1 MSLLSELEKL
11 NSMKLCLCVNTTVIH
26 TLEEAKMCHLRAVS
40 CKSELENELKVSCKH
55 TVQGSKVT
63 VRRTGGKITCSLQE
77 STGFICPSAEYVS
90 GVTFP
95 QKNNNFFFLQKTEQ
109 AQLLEQPAKE
119 KKLIQFHLFFFIKPF
134 APAYPNETQQK

>member
-95 QKNNNFFFLQKTEQ
+95 QKNNNFFFFTENRTSTAFRATCKRKKTYT
-109 AQLLEQPAKE
+109 
-119 KKLIQFHLFFFIKPF
+119 ISSFFLYKTICSSIP
-134 APAYPNETQQK
+134 